1 MSPRIRQDLRIP
13 DPLLTIWDAFVT
25 TSVVMTDDNDQRPW
39 MERLVETL
47 ESILGNPE
55 SVDDI
60 DPEFVEALNYFVE
73 NQDELLAYWTKHLKQ
88 TTAQD
93 FLRRLFGAALFM
105 RLKRALQADLQVLA
119 VAMRRLNHAL
129 LPYAVAIE
137 DAAKVLTSDQLS
149 ALAAENFGAGQALSM
164 LVSLDDWLQKAFQFD
179 LPEEL
184 LTVPEDEGPLTL
196 KVIEE
201 SLDVIRQIVAGKS
214 RRVLA
219 ELGDVCVRK
228 MSGAQ
233 TVLEVSEDGA
243 SQAANSLIEL
253 IDRLMRMAF
262 TKDEVLAWVRAN
274 FADMPDLTYVK
285 DGVELPTKRGE
296 AMCFVH
302 AGRPVEQRT
311 PFTLLT
317 GTAISAIRK
326 QLQQIKHADTGTP
339 EELLAT
345 RTLMSALEGCFTLA
359 FSLGWAGVEAAEVI
373 KLKTQIERAF

>member
-1 MSPRIRQDLRIP
+1 MLVDLRVQ
-13 DPLLTIWDAFVT
+13 DPMLTFWDAVVT
-25 TSVVMTDDNDQRPW
+25 TCVVMTDENDTRPR
-39 MERLVETL
+39 MDRLSDVL
-47 ESILGNPE
+47 EGIFGSPE

-60 DPEFVEALNYFVE
+60 DPDLVEALNYMAE
-73 NQDELLAYWTKHLKQ
+73 NQEELLAYWTKHLRQ

-93 FLRRLFGAALFM
+93 FLQRLFGAAVYV
-105 RLKRALQADLQVLA
+105 RLKRALQSDLQVLA
-119 VAMRRLNHAL
+119 LAMRRLNHAL

-137 DAAKVLTSDQLS
+137 DAAKVLTPEQLS
-149 ALAAENFGAGQALSM
+149 ALAVENFGAGKALDM
-164 LVSLDDWLQKAFQFD
+164 LVSLDDWLQQAFQFD

-184 LTVPEDEGPLTL
+184 LTVPADEGPLTL

-201 SLDVIRQIVAGKS
+201 SIDGIRQIVAGKS

-219 ELGDVCVRK
+219 ELSDVCVRK
-228 MSGAQ
+228 MTGAR
-233 TVLEVSEDGA
+233 TVLDVSEDGA

-262 TKDEVLAWVRAN
+262 TKTEVLAWIRAN
-274 FADMPDLTYVK
+274 CADIPNLTYVK

-311 PFTLLT
+311 PFTMLT
-317 GTAISAIRK
+317 GTAISVIRT

-339 EELLAT
+339 EEVLAT

-359 FSLGWAGVEAAEVI
+359 FSFGWAGVEAAEVV
-373 KLKTQIERAF
+373 KLKVQIEQAA